1 MSRLQN
7 GIRLRKGLDLP
18 LAGEPSSTIEAG
30 DIPAGNAVKRVAI
43 LGDDFVG
50 MKPTMLVREG
60 DTVKLGQPLFADKMR
75 DGVMHTSP
83 AAGRVVAVNRG
94 AKRNFESVIIETDG
108 DETTECERFEAL
120 AAGNFNR
127 ENISAALLKS
137 GLWTA
142 LRTRPFS
149 RTPAVGSVPH
159 SIFVTAIES
168 RPHAPDP
175 APIIAAAKADFV
187 TGLNAL
193 GCLTDGKTF
202 VCKRPGTE
210 IPHDAL
216 NGNAA
221 AAEFDGPHP
230 VGLAGTH
237 IHFLDPVHETKSV
250 WSIGYQDVI
259 AIGRLMTTGRI
270 DPTRVFAIAG
280 PVVNNPRLVRSRLGA
295 SVSELMAGE
304 TTGDEIRLISGSV
317 IDGRTANEVHDFVG
331 RFHLQVSALSD
342 QVGRP
347 VLGWMGPGTE
357 KFSVTRAFTSAL
369 AGAAKRFGM
378 TTSQNGDHRPIL
390 PIGSYERVMPLDFE
404 PTILLKAII
413 IEDMERAQMLGAL
426 ELDEEDLALCSFVCP
441 GKSSFGIHL
450 RKVLTLIEK
459 EG

>member
-1 MSRLQN
+1 MLR
-7 GIRLRKGLDLP
+7 IRKGLDLP

-30 DIPAGNAVKRVAI
+30 NAVKHVAI

-50 MKPTMLVREG
+50 MKPTMLVHEG
-60 DTVKLGQPLFADKMR
+60 DTVKLGQPLFADKTR
-75 DGVMHTSP
+75 EGVFHTSP
-83 AAGRVVAVNRG
+83 AAGRVVAIKRG
-94 AKRNFESVIIETDG
+94 AKRKFESVVIEIDG
-108 DETTECERFEAL
+108 DESTECERFEAL
-120 AAGNFNR
+120 SAGNFNR
-127 ENISAALLKS
+127 DNISTALLKS

-149 RTPAVGSVPH
+149 RTPAVGSVPK

-175 APIIAAAKADFV
+175 APIIAAAKADFIA
-187 TGLNAL
+187 GLSAV
-193 GCLTDGKTF
+193 GCLTDGKVH
-202 VCKRPGTE
+202 VCTRPGTE
-210 IPHDAL
+210 IPHEIPH
-216 NGNAA
+216 GNAS

-237 IHFLDPVHETKSV
+237 IHFVDPVDEHKTV

-270 DPTRVFAIAG
+270 DPRRVLAIAG
-280 PVVNNPRLVRSRLGA
+280 PVVSNPRLVRSRLGA
-295 SVSELMAGE
+295 SVSELMVGE
-304 TTGDEIRLISGSV
+304 TTGGDEIRLISGSV
-317 IDGRTANEVHDFVG
+317 LDGRTATEDHDFVG

-342 QVGRP
+342 HVGRAL
-347 VLGWMGPGTE
+347 LGWMGPGSGS
-357 KFSVTRAFTSAL
+357 FSVTRAFTSAL
-369 AGAAKRFGM
+369 SGAARRFGM
-378 TTSQNGDHRPIL
+378 NTSQNGDHRPIL

-404 PTILLKAII
+404 PTILLKAIV

-441 GKSSFGIHL
+441 GKSSFGSHL